1 MENIEPIFSFNLW
14 KFQVDI
20 TLSIIVQWA
29 IILILT
35 LLAFYLTT
43 SLRERPTRKQN
54 VGEIFVETIIK
65 LVKENMGE
73 NYIGFVPFVGTIF
86 IYLLLMNMTGLV
98 GIEPPTKDI
107 NVALAMALIA
117 FIVIQGYTIK
127 RIGLL
132 HYFTGYA
139 KPFAAMLP
147 MNIMERI
154 MLPLSLCLR
163 LFGNMTA
170 AAVIMDL
177 AYEGL
182 HGVGFLAQIGLPIFL
197 HFYFDIFDGVIQM
210 IIFLML
216 TMINIKIISEH

>member
-1 MENIEPIFSFNLW
+1 MENVEPFFSFNLW

-20 TLSIIVQWA
+20 TLSIVVQWA

-35 LLAFYLTT
+35 LLAFYLTR

-54 VGEIFVETIIK
+54 IGEIFVETIIK
-65 LVKENMGE
+65 LVKDNMGE

-86 IYLLLMNMTGLV
+86 IYLLLMNLTGLI

-107 NVALAMALIA
+107 NIALAMAIIA

-127 RIGLL
+127 KLGLI
-132 HYFTGYA
+132 HYFIGYT

-147 MNIMERI
+147 MNIMERF

-177 AYEGL
+177 VYRGL
-182 HGVGFLAQIGLPIFL
+182 HGVGFLAQIGVPVFL